1 MNLKDLGTAT
11 LEDLELAHMLL
22 EDMVTDR
29 DRLLA
34 MLDANEKDTV
44 LKVLRELADYMVSFQ
59 NQKDWQAAAKAVY
72 GVVERI
78 PKWQPELLPEVANGS
93 PMGISPEVDDEVM
106 ADAKTVEHLEEY
118 GHGIPNKIHTFVGE
132 SSQPIAASEQSD
144 IGQTK
149 LQQII
154 NHFFN
159 RS

>member
-1 MNLKDLGTAT
+1 MNLKDLGTVT

-22 EDMVTDR
+22 EDMLEDR
-29 DRLLA
+29 ERLLA

-44 LKVLRELADYMVSFQ
+44 LKVLRELAEYMVSFQ
-59 NQKDWQAAAKAVY
+59 NQKDWLAAAKAIY
-72 GVVERI
+72 GVVEHI

-93 PMGISPEVDDEVM
+93 PMGISSEVDDEVM
-106 ADAKTVEHLEEY
+106 TDAKIVERLEEY
-118 GHGIPNKIHTFVGE
+118 GHGIHNKIHRFVGE
-132 SSQPIAASEQSD
+132 PSQAIAASGQSD
-144 IGQTK
+144 VGQTK